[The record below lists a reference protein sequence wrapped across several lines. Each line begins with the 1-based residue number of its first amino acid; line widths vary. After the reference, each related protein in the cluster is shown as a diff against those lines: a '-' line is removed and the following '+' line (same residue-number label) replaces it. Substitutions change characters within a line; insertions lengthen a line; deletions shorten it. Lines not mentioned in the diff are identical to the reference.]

1 MNKRWPLLLMALMI
15 TAFLLSCAQRGNVA
29 QPGDIKENGVSDAR
43 GILDEEDKDVD
54 QDSSDAAQEQNQNGE
69 EVERVIVDG
78 YDITASVT
86 GTPLKDAYKNYFKMG
101 VGLNGNS
108 PSTDTTQS
116 AAMREIIKY
125 HFNSVTYTNLM
136 KPSYLLDQRGSIENY
151 KNGNPEPA
159 VKFDTVIPGLEFCKQ
174 NGIQMRG
181 HVLVWHNQV
190 PDWFFRE
197 GYESN
202 GEFVDKETMLARME
216 SYIRQVLEFT
226 QKEYPGV
233 IYAWDVV
240 NEAVEIV
247 DGSFETESGFNIRTK
262 YDGNKDNLWYK
273 VIGVEYVEKAFE
285 YARKY
290 AAPDV
295 KLFYNDYNTFQ
306 PKKTE
311 CIIKLVSY
319 LKEKGLIDG
328 IGMQGYMNL
337 TYPGITRGP
346 DCFKTALSEFAKLGL
361 EIHIT
366 ELTISSN
373 DKSEQSMK
381 KQAERYREV
390 FTVLKEMDTASGG
403 NANITSVTVF
413 GLMDEYLFYKN
424 DKNYSRLFDGKLQPK
439 PAFYSVLS
447 VVE

>member
-1 MNKRWPLLLMALMI
+1 MAFRM
-15 TAFLLSCAQRGNVA
+15 
-29 QPGDIKENGVSDAR
+29 
-43 GILDEEDKDVD
+43 
-54 QDSSDAAQEQNQNGE
+54 QEG
-69 EVERVIVDG
+69 
-78 YDITASVT
+78 
-86 GTPLKDAYKNYFKMG
+86 
-101 VGLNGNS
+101 
-108 PSTDTTQS
+108 
-116 AAMREIIKY
+116 
-125 HFNSVTYTNLM
+125 
-136 KPSYLLDQRGSIENY
+136 
-151 KNGNPEPA
+151 
-159 VKFDTVIPGLEFCKQ
+159 
-174 NGIQMRG
+174 
-181 HVLVWHNQV
+181 
-190 PDWFFRE
+190 
-197 GYESN
+197 
-202 GEFVDKETMLARME
+202 
-216 SYIRQVLEFT
+216 
-226 QKEYPGV
+226 
-233 IYAWDVV
+233 
-240 NEAVEIV
+240 
-247 DGSFETESGFNIRTK
+247 

-328 IGMQGYMNL
+328 IGMEGYMNL

>member
-1 MNKRWPLLLMALMI
+1 MNKRWSLLLMALMI

-29 QPGDIKENGVSDAR
+29 QPGDIKENGVSDAG

>member
-29 QPGDIKENGVSDAR
+29 QPGDIKENGVSDAG

>member
-29 QPGDIKENGVSDAR
+29 QPGDIKENGVSDAG

-328 IGMQGYMNL
+328 IGMEGYMNL

>member
-29 QPGDIKENGVSDAR
+29 QPGDIKENGVSDAE

-328 IGMQGYMNL
+328 IGMEGYMNL